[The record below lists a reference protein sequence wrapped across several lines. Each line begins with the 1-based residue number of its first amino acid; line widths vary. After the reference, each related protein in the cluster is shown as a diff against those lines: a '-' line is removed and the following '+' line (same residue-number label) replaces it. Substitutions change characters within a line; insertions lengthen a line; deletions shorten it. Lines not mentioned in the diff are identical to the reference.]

1 MPVKWVGLGLLLL
14 PWVVNANQPESL
26 PDQELLEFLGRYSQE
41 EQTWLEIAMQQEQ
54 DKVKKDQGRS
64 ATTGENTHE

>member
-14 PWVVNANQPESL
+14 PWVVNAKQPESL
-26 PDQELLEFLGRYSQE
+26 PDLELLEFLGRYSQE

-54 DKVKKDQGRS
+54 DKLKKDQGRN